1 MKKISFL
8 FIPLFLACILSCKN
22 FLWPVN
28 DEKGEGYAIPE
39 RIPKVKEKTDSL
51 HYADGNSFSIDMI
64 EILNPDSII
73 LGENVEDVTKIA
85 EVPPF
90 RMAKFEL
97 SYNIWYKVYSWAT
110 SE

>member
-1 MKKISFL
+1 MKRGGGAIS
-8 FIPLFLACILSCKN
+8 
-22 FLWPVN
+22 
-28 DEKGEGYAIPE
+28 E
-39 RIPKVKEKTDSL
+39 RIPKVKEKTDTL
-51 HYADGNSFSIDMI
+51 HYADFSIDMI

-97 SYNIWYKVYSWAT
+97 S
-110 SE
+110 

>member
-8 FIPLFLACILSCKN
+8 FIPLFLLCILSCKN

-39 RIPKVKEKTDSL
+39 RIPKVKEKTDTL
-51 HYADGNSFSIDMI
+51 HYADFSIDMI

-73 LGENVEDVTKIA
+73 LGENVENVTKIA
-85 EVPPF
+85 EVTLF
-90 RMAKFEL
+90 RMAKFKL
-97 SYNIWYKVYSWAT
+97 S
-110 SE
+110 